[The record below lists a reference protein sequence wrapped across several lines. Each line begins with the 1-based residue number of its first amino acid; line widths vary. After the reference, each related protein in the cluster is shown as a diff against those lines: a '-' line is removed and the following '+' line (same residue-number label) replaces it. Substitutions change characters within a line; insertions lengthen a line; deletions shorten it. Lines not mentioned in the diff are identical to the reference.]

1 MKIFILLFSLFL
13 SGCLKDRITE
23 NQAIELLNNYFY
35 ALDIE
40 NFSKN
45 IIDDYITDDYFI
57 YEAEK
62 KMLTEDFKDFINNAF
77 NSRDLVS
84 TEWKFS
90 DIRVSTEYN
99 SAHISYINDGSFL
112 SKDGTIIKSK
122 WLETG
127 YMVKTPNGLKMKFM
141 FSDNIERKII
151 SPK

>member
-1 MKIFILLFSLFL
+1 MKIFILLFSLFF

-62 KMLTEDFKDFINNAF
+62 KMPTEDFKDFINNAF

-90 DIRVSTEYN
+90 DIRVSTDYN

>member
-90 DIRVSTEYN
+90 DIRVSTDYN

>member
-1 MKIFILLFSLFL
+1 MKPH
-13 SGCLKDRITE
+13 
-23 NQAIELLNNYFY
+23 
-35 ALDIE
+35 
-40 NFSKN
+40 
-45 IIDDYITDDYFI
+45 
-57 YEAEK
+57 
-62 KMLTEDFKDFINNAF
+62 
-77 NSRDLVS
+77 SRDLVS

-90 DIRVSTEYN
+90 DIRVSTDYN

-112 SKDGTIIKSK
+112 SKDGTTIKSK

>member
-1 MKIFILLFSLFL
+1 MKIFILLFSLFF
-13 SGCLKDRITE
+13 SECLKDRITE

-62 KMLTEDFKDFINNAF
+62 KMPTEDFKDFINNAF

-90 DIRVSTEYN
+90 DIRVSTDYN

>member
-62 KMLTEDFKDFINNAF
+62 KMPTEDFKDFINNAF

-90 DIRVSTEYN
+90 DIRVSTDYN